1 MTRREYIKE
10 LISLVRSIGSLP
22 GELEKSLPTP
32 EEGSRGQEAA
42 RKVISNPHF
51 LAARKRDAAWYARVE
66 SELEDFAARI
76 DAMLNPTEDSINE
89 EIRQFLEELLNRNLG
104 TDIKPEP
111 QENKEPE
118 EEQEEKDDEEED
130 VENEEKEREDVDS
143 GEQEKIPDDINDL
156 LEELMKSIGRPE
168 KGNEEEEEEEDTE
181 KKQGDSG
188 NDDELPDDLKGIQEG
203 GQEVQSTPAKDNE
216 EKEKENETDN
226 EEQFGFGAGNSK
238 EENLRREN
246 KFLRSIPKDLLK
258 LAKLIGR
265 SGSVDFKP
273 SGQFPTAAKS
283 DITGI
288 TIGDNLSSLLP
299 SETAL
304 LSCPATQPAFYRN
317 YVEKRLQIFASAS
330 SGNAPVKHQDGPV
343 IICLDTSGS
352 MRGEKVEI
360 ACTLTMA
367 ITIIAQRRKRD
378 VLVVKYSD
386 WHFLLK
392 VTKLSRQRQDLE
404 KFLSSYQGRGN
415 AENELFRWLFKD
427 ILPNEKAFETSDIL
441 CITDFGWEP
450 LDDDTIKLI
459 ESIKREGMLLYGL
472 NITGNHD
479 PIWFQDT
486 CSYTM
491 AKVCDSLW
499 AWSNN
504 HLVEMKLPPHLT
516 TK

>member
-10 LISLVRSIGSLP
+10 LLSHVRSIDSLP
-22 GELEKSLPTP
+22 GELEKSLPSP
-32 EEGSRGQEAA
+32 EEGSKGQEAA
-42 RKVISNPHF
+42 VKVVSNPYF
-51 LAARKRDAAWYARVE
+51 LAAPKRDGAWYARVE

-104 TDIKPEP
+104 TDLKPGP
-111 QENKEPE
+111 QEKQ
-118 EEQEEKDDEEED
+118 EQEEEEEED
-130 VENEEKEREDVDS
+130 NEENDENVDKEREDADS
-143 GEQEKIPDDINDL
+143 GEQNKIPDDINDL
-156 LEELMKSIGRPE
+156 LEDLMKSIGRPDT
-168 KGNEEEEEEEDTE
+168 GNEED
-181 KKQGDSG
+181 
-188 NDDELPDDLKGIQEG
+188 
-203 GQEVQSTPAKDNE
+203 E

-226 EEQFGFGAGNSK
+226 EEQFGIGAGNSK

-246 KFLRSIPKDLLK
+246 RFLRSIPKDLLK

-273 SGQFPTAAKS
+273 SGHFPTAAKS

-304 LSCPATQPAFYRN
+304 LSCPATQPTFYHN

-330 SGNAPVKHQDGPV
+330 SGNAPVTHQDGPV

-360 ACTLTMA
+360 ACNLTMA

-392 VTKLSRQRQDLE
+392 VTKLSRQRENLE

-427 ILPNEKAFETSDIL
+427 ILPNEKAFDTADIL
-441 CITDFGWEP
+441 CITDFGWKP
-450 LDDDTIKLI
+450 LNDYTIKLI
-459 ESIKREGMLLYGL
+459 ESFKRKGMIFYGL
-472 NITGNHD
+472 NVLGFEKWSFDSMT
-479 PIWFQDT
+479 T
-486 CSYTM
+486 
-491 AKVCDSLW
+491 VCDSLW
-499 AWSNN
+499 KWSSN
-504 HLVEMKLPPHLT
+504 HLEEMNTQKKGT
-516 TK
+516 QK

>member
-10 LISLVRSIGSLP
+10 LLSHVRSIGSLP
-22 GELEKSLPTP
+22 GELEKSLPSP
-32 EEGSRGQEAA
+32 EEGSKGQEAA
-42 RKVISNPHF
+42 VKVVSNPYF
-51 LAARKRDAAWYARVE
+51 LAGRKRDGAWYARVE

-104 TDIKPEP
+104 TDLKPGP
-111 QENKEPE
+111 QEKQ
-118 EEQEEKDDEEED
+118 EQEEEEEED
-130 VENEEKEREDVDS
+130 NEEDNEENDEIVDKEREDANS
-143 GEQEKIPDDINDL
+143 GEQNKIPDDITDL
-156 LEELMKSIGRPE
+156 LEDLMKSIGRPDT
-168 KGNEEEEEEEDTE
+168 GNEED
-181 KKQGDSG
+181 
-188 NDDELPDDLKGIQEG
+188 
-203 GQEVQSTPAKDNE
+203 E

-226 EEQFGFGAGNSK
+226 EEQFGIGAGNSK

-246 KFLRSIPKDLLK
+246 RFLRSIPKDLLK
-258 LAKLIGR
+258 LAKIIGR

-273 SGQFPTAAKS
+273 SGHFPTAAKS

-304 LSCPATQPAFYRN
+304 LSCSATQPTFYHN

-330 SGNAPVKHQDGPV
+330 SGNAPVTHQDGPV

-360 ACTLTMA
+360 ACNLTMA

-378 VLVVKYSD
+378 VLVIKYSD

-392 VTKLSRQRQDLE
+392 VTKLSRQREDLV
-404 KFLSSYQGRGN
+404 KFLSSYQGCGN

-427 ILPNEKAFETSDIL
+427 ILPNEKAFDTADIL

-450 LDDDTIKLI
+450 LNDDTIKLI
-459 ESIKREGMLLYGL
+459 ESFKRKGMIFYGL
-472 NITGNHD
+472 NVLGFETWSFD
-479 PIWFQDT
+479 PMT
-486 CSYTM
+486 T
-491 AKVCDSLW
+491 VCDSLW
-499 AWSNN
+499 KWSSN
-504 HLVEMKLPPHLT
+504 HLEEMNTQKKGT
-516 TK
+516 QK

>member
-10 LISLVRSIGSLP
+10 LLSHVRSIGSLP
-22 GELEKSLPTP
+22 GELEKSLPSP
-32 EEGSRGQEAA
+32 EEGSKGQEAA
-42 RKVISNPHF
+42 VKVVSNPYF
-51 LAARKRDAAWYARVE
+51 LAGRKRDGAWYARVE

-104 TDIKPEP
+104 TDLKPGP
-111 QENKEPE
+111 QEKQ
-118 EEQEEKDDEEED
+118 EQEEEEEED
-130 VENEEKEREDVDS
+130 NEENDENVDKEREDADS
-143 GEQEKIPDDINDL
+143 GEQNKIPDDINDL
-156 LEELMKSIGRPE
+156 LEDLMKSIGRPDT
-168 KGNEEEEEEEDTE
+168 GNEED
-181 KKQGDSG
+181 
-188 NDDELPDDLKGIQEG
+188 
-203 GQEVQSTPAKDNE
+203 E

-226 EEQFGFGAGNSK
+226 EEQFGIGAGNSK

-246 KFLRSIPKDLLK
+246 RFLRSIPKDLLK

-273 SGQFPTAAKS
+273 SGHFPTAAKS

-304 LSCPATQPAFYRN
+304 LSCPATQPTFYRN

-330 SGNAPVKHQDGPV
+330 SGNAPVTHQDGPV

-360 ACTLTMA
+360 ACNLTMA

-392 VTKLSRQRQDLE
+392 VTKLSRQREDLE
-404 KFLSSYQGRGN
+404 KFLSSYQGCGN

-427 ILPNEKAFETSDIL
+427 ILPNEKAFDTADIL

-450 LDDDTIKLI
+450 LNDYTIKLI
-459 ESIKREGMLLYGL
+459 ESFKRKGMIFYGL
-472 NITGNHD
+472 NVLGFEKWSFD
-479 PIWFQDT
+479 PMT
-486 CSYTM
+486 T
-491 AKVCDSLW
+491 VCDSLW
-499 AWSNN
+499 KWSSN
-504 HLVEMKLPPHLT
+504 HLEEMNTQKKGT
-516 TK
+516 QK

>member
-10 LISLVRSIGSLP
+10 LLSHVRSIGSLP
-22 GELEKSLPTP
+22 GELEKSLPSP
-32 EEGSRGQEAA
+32 EEGSKGQEAA
-42 RKVISNPHF
+42 VKVVSNPYF
-51 LAARKRDAAWYARVE
+51 LAGRKRDGAWYARVE

-104 TDIKPEP
+104 TDLKPGP
-111 QENKEPE
+111 QEKQ
-118 EEQEEKDDEEED
+118 EQEEEEEED
-130 VENEEKEREDVDS
+130 NEENDEIVDKEREDANS
-143 GEQEKIPDDINDL
+143 GEQNKIPDDITDL
-156 LEELMKSIGRPE
+156 LEDLMKSIGRPDT
-168 KGNEEEEEEEDTE
+168 GNEED
-181 KKQGDSG
+181 
-188 NDDELPDDLKGIQEG
+188 
-203 GQEVQSTPAKDNE
+203 E

-226 EEQFGFGAGNSK
+226 EEQFGIGAGNSK

-246 KFLRSIPKDLLK
+246 RFLRSIPKDLLK

-265 SGSVDFKP
+265 SSSVDFKL
-273 SGQFPTAAKS
+273 SGHFPTAAKS

-299 SETAL
+299 SETAM
-304 LSCPATQPAFYRN
+304 LSCPATQPTFYHN

-330 SGNAPVKHQDGPV
+330 SGNAPVTHQDGPV

-360 ACTLTMA
+360 ACNLTMA

-392 VTKLSRQRQDLE
+392 VTKLSRQREDLE
-404 KFLSSYQGRGN
+404 KFLSSYQGCGN

-427 ILPNEKAFETSDIL
+427 ILPNEKAFYTADIL
-441 CITDFGWEP
+441 CITDFGWTP
-450 LDDDTIKLI
+450 LNDYTIKLI
-459 ESIKREGMLLYGL
+459 ESFKRKGMIFYGL
-472 NITGNHD
+472 NVLGFEKWSFDSMT
-479 PIWFQDT
+479 T
-486 CSYTM
+486 
-491 AKVCDSLW
+491 VCDSLW
-499 AWSNN
+499 KWSSN
-504 HLVEMKLPPHLT
+504 HLEEMNTQKKGT
-516 TK
+516 QK

>member
-10 LISLVRSIGSLP
+10 LLSHVRSIDSLP
-22 GELEKSLPTP
+22 GELEKSLPSP
-32 EEGSRGQEAA
+32 EEGSKGQEAA
-42 RKVISNPHF
+42 VKVVSNPYF
-51 LAARKRDAAWYARVE
+51 LAARKRDGAWYARVE

-104 TDIKPEP
+104 TDLKPGP
-111 QENKEPE
+111 QEKQ
-118 EEQEEKDDEEED
+118 EQEEEEEED
-130 VENEEKEREDVDS
+130 NEENDENVDKEREDADS
-143 GEQEKIPDDINDL
+143 GEQNKIPDDINDL
-156 LEELMKSIGRPE
+156 LEDLMKSIGRPDT
-168 KGNEEEEEEEDTE
+168 GNEED
-181 KKQGDSG
+181 
-188 NDDELPDDLKGIQEG
+188 
-203 GQEVQSTPAKDNE
+203 E

-226 EEQFGFGAGNSK
+226 EEQFGIGAGNSK

-246 KFLRSIPKDLLK
+246 RFLRSIPKDLLK

-273 SGQFPTAAKS
+273 SGHFPTAAKS

-304 LSCPATQPAFYRN
+304 LSCPATQPTFYHN

-330 SGNAPVKHQDGPV
+330 SGNAPVTHQDGPV

-360 ACTLTMA
+360 ACNLTMA

-392 VTKLSRQRQDLE
+392 VTKLSRQREDLE
-404 KFLSSYQGRGN
+404 KFLSSYQGCGN

-427 ILPNEKAFETSDIL
+427 ILPNEKAFDTADIL

-450 LDDDTIKLI
+450 LNDYTIKLI
-459 ESIKREGMLLYGL
+459 ESFKRKGMIFYGL
-472 NITGNHD
+472 NVLGFEKWSFDSMT
-479 PIWFQDT
+479 T
-486 CSYTM
+486 
-491 AKVCDSLW
+491 VCDSLW
-499 AWSNN
+499 KWSSN
-504 HLVEMKLPPHLT
+504 HLEEMNTQKKRT
-516 TK
+516 QK

>member
-10 LISLVRSIGSLP
+10 LLSHVRSIGSLP
-22 GELEKSLPTP
+22 GELEKSLPSP
-32 EEGSRGQEAA
+32 EEGSKGQEAA
-42 RKVISNPHF
+42 VKVVSNPNF
-51 LAARKRDAAWYARVE
+51 LAGRKRDGAWYARVE

-104 TDIKPEP
+104 TDLKPGP
-111 QENKEPE
+111 QEKQ
-118 EEQEEKDDEEED
+118 EQEEEEEED
-130 VENEEKEREDVDS
+130 NEENDEIVDKEREDANS
-143 GEQEKIPDDINDL
+143 GEQNKIPDDITDL
-156 LEELMKSIGRPE
+156 LEDLMKSIGRPDT
-168 KGNEEEEEEEDTE
+168 GNEED
-181 KKQGDSG
+181 
-188 NDDELPDDLKGIQEG
+188 
-203 GQEVQSTPAKDNE
+203 E

-226 EEQFGFGAGNSK
+226 EEQFGIGAGNSK

-246 KFLRSIPKDLLK
+246 RFLRSIPKDLLK
-258 LAKLIGR
+258 LAKIIGR

-273 SGQFPTAAKS
+273 SGHFPTAAKS

-304 LSCPATQPAFYRN
+304 LSCPATQPTFYHN

-330 SGNAPVKHQDGPV
+330 SGNAPVTHQDGPV

-360 ACTLTMA
+360 ACNLTMA

-392 VTKLSRQRQDLE
+392 VTKLSRQREDLE

-427 ILPNEKAFETSDIL
+427 ILPNEKAFYTADIL
-441 CITDFGWEP
+441 CITDFGWTP
-450 LDDDTIKLI
+450 LNDYTIKLI
-459 ESIKREGMLLYGL
+459 ESFKRKGMIFYGL
-472 NITGNHD
+472 NVLGFEKWSFDSMT
-479 PIWFQDT
+479 T
-486 CSYTM
+486 
-491 AKVCDSLW
+491 VCDSLW
-499 AWSNN
+499 KWSSN
-504 HLVEMKLPPHLT
+504 HLEEMNTQKKGT
-516 TK
+516 QK

>member
-10 LISLVRSIGSLP
+10 LLSHVRSIGSLP
-22 GELEKSLPTP
+22 GELEKSLPSP
-32 EEGSRGQEAA
+32 EEGSKGQEAA
-42 RKVISNPHF
+42 VKVVSNPYF
-51 LAARKRDAAWYARVE
+51 LAARKRDGAWYARVE
-66 SELEDFAARI
+66 KELEDFAARI

-104 TDIKPEP
+104 TDLKPGP
-111 QENKEPE
+111 QEKQ
-118 EEQEEKDDEEED
+118 EQEEEEEED
-130 VENEEKEREDVDS
+130 NEENDENVDKEREDADS
-143 GEQEKIPDDINDL
+143 GEQNKIPDDINDL
-156 LEELMKSIGRPE
+156 LEDLMKSIGRPDT
-168 KGNEEEEEEEDTE
+168 GNEED
-181 KKQGDSG
+181 
-188 NDDELPDDLKGIQEG
+188 
-203 GQEVQSTPAKDNE
+203 E
-216 EKEKENETDN
+216 EKEEENETDN
-226 EEQFGFGAGNSK
+226 EEQFGIGAGNSK

-246 KFLRSIPKDLLK
+246 RFLRSIPKDLLK
-258 LAKLIGR
+258 LAKIIGR

-273 SGQFPTAAKS
+273 SGHFPTAAKS

-304 LSCPATQPAFYRN
+304 LSCPATQPTFYHN

-330 SGNAPVKHQDGPV
+330 SGNAPVTHQDGPV

-360 ACTLTMA
+360 ACNLTMA

-392 VTKLSRQRQDLE
+392 VTKLSRQREDLE
-404 KFLSSYQGRGN
+404 KFLSSYQGCGN

-427 ILPNEKAFETSDIL
+427 ILPNEKAFDTADIL

-450 LDDDTIKLI
+450 LNDYTIKLI
-459 ESIKREGMLLYGL
+459 ESFKRKGMIFYGL
-472 NITGNHD
+472 NVLGFEKWSFDSMT
-479 PIWFQDT
+479 T
-486 CSYTM
+486 
-491 AKVCDSLW
+491 VCDSLW
-499 AWSNN
+499 KWSSN
-504 HLVEMKLPPHLT
+504 HLEEMNTQKKGT
-516 TK
+516 QK

>member
-10 LISLVRSIGSLP
+10 LLSHVRSIGSLP
-22 GELEKSLPTP
+22 GELEKSLPSP
-32 EEGSRGQEAA
+32 EEGSKGQEAA
-42 RKVISNPHF
+42 VKVVSNPYF
-51 LAARKRDAAWYARVE
+51 LAGRKRDGAWYARVE

-104 TDIKPEP
+104 TDLKPES
-111 QENKEPE
+111 QEKQEPE
-118 EEQEEKDDEEED
+118 EEDDDEEE
-130 VENEEKEREDVDS
+130 EEGNEEKEREDGDS
-143 GEQEKIPDDINDL
+143 GEQNKIPDDITDL
-156 LEELMKSIGRPE
+156 LEDLMKSIGRPDT
-168 KGNEEEEEEEDTE
+168 GNEED
-181 KKQGDSG
+181 
-188 NDDELPDDLKGIQEG
+188 
-203 GQEVQSTPAKDNE
+203 E

-226 EEQFGFGAGNSK
+226 EEQFGIGAGNSK

-246 KFLRSIPKDLLK
+246 RFLRSIPKDLLK

-265 SGSVDFKP
+265 SGSVAFKP
-273 SGQFPTAAKS
+273 SGSFPTAAKS

-304 LSCPATQPAFYRN
+304 LSCSATQPTFYHN

-330 SGNAPVKHQDGPV
+330 SGNAPVTHQDGPV

-360 ACTLTMA
+360 ACNLTMA

-392 VTKLSRQRQDLE
+392 VTKLSRQREDLE

-427 ILPNEKAFETSDIL
+427 ILPNEKAFYTADIL
-441 CITDFGWEP
+441 CITDFGWTP
-450 LDDDTIKLI
+450 LNDYTIKLI
-459 ESIKREGMLLYGL
+459 ESFKRKGMIFYGL
-472 NITGNHD
+472 NVLGFEKWSFDSMT
-479 PIWFQDT
+479 T
-486 CSYTM
+486 
-491 AKVCDSLW
+491 VCDSLW
-499 AWSNN
+499 KWSSN
-504 HLVEMKLPPHLT
+504 HLEEMNTQKKGT
-516 TK
+516 QK

>member
-10 LISLVRSIGSLP
+10 LLSHVRSIDSLP
-22 GELEKSLPTP
+22 GELEKSLPSP
-32 EEGSRGQEAA
+32 EEGSKGQEAA
-42 RKVISNPHF
+42 VKVVSNPYF
-51 LAARKRDAAWYARVE
+51 LAGRKRDGAWYARVE
-66 SELEDFAARI
+66 SELEDFVARI

-104 TDIKPEP
+104 TDLKPGP
-111 QENKEPE
+111 QEKQ
-118 EEQEEKDDEEED
+118 EQEEEEEED
-130 VENEEKEREDVDS
+130 NEENDENVDKEREDADS
-143 GEQEKIPDDINDL
+143 GEQNKIPGDINDL
-156 LEELMKSIGRPE
+156 LEDLMKSIGRPDT
-168 KGNEEEEEEEDTE
+168 GNEED
-181 KKQGDSG
+181 
-188 NDDELPDDLKGIQEG
+188 
-203 GQEVQSTPAKDNE
+203 E

-226 EEQFGFGAGNSK
+226 EEQFGIGAGNSK

-246 KFLRSIPKDLLK
+246 RFLRSIPKDLLK

-273 SGQFPTAAKS
+273 SGHFPTAAKS

-304 LSCPATQPAFYRN
+304 LSCPATQPTFYHN

-330 SGNAPVKHQDGPV
+330 SGNAPVTHQDGPV

-360 ACTLTMA
+360 ACNLTMA

-392 VTKLSRQRQDLE
+392 VTKLSRQREDLE
-404 KFLSSYQGRGN
+404 KFLSSYQGCGN

-427 ILPNEKAFETSDIL
+427 ILPNEKAFYTADIL
-441 CITDFGWEP
+441 CITDFGWTP
-450 LDDDTIKLI
+450 LNDYTIKLI
-459 ESIKREGMLLYGL
+459 ESFKRKGMIFYGL
-472 NITGNHD
+472 NVLGFEKWSFDSMT
-479 PIWFQDT
+479 T
-486 CSYTM
+486 
-491 AKVCDSLW
+491 VCDSLW
-499 AWSNN
+499 KWSSN
-504 HLVEMKLPPHLT
+504 HLEEMNTQKKRT
-516 TK
+516 QK

>member
-10 LISLVRSIGSLP
+10 LLSHVRSIGSLP
-22 GELEKSLPTP
+22 GELEKSLPSP
-32 EEGSRGQEAA
+32 EEGSKGQEAA
-42 RKVISNPHF
+42 VKVVSNPYF
-51 LAARKRDAAWYARVE
+51 LAGRKRDGAWYARVE

-104 TDIKPEP
+104 TDLKPGP
-111 QENKEPE
+111 QEKQ
-118 EEQEEKDDEEED
+118 EQEEEEEED
-130 VENEEKEREDVDS
+130 NEENDENVDKEREDANS
-143 GEQEKIPDDINDL
+143 GEQNKIPDDINDL
-156 LEELMKSIGRPE
+156 LEDLMKSIGRPDT
-168 KGNEEEEEEEDTE
+168 GNEED
-181 KKQGDSG
+181 
-188 NDDELPDDLKGIQEG
+188 
-203 GQEVQSTPAKDNE
+203 E

-226 EEQFGFGAGNSK
+226 EEQFGIGAGNSK

-246 KFLRSIPKDLLK
+246 RFLRSIPKDLLK
-258 LAKLIGR
+258 LAKIIGR

-273 SGQFPTAAKS
+273 SGHFPTAAKS

-304 LSCPATQPAFYRN
+304 LSCPATQPTFYHN

-330 SGNAPVKHQDGPV
+330 SGNAPVTHQDGPV

-360 ACTLTMA
+360 ACNLTMA

-392 VTKLSRQRQDLE
+392 VTKLSRQREDLE

-427 ILPNEKAFETSDIL
+427 ILPNEKAFYTADIL
-441 CITDFGWEP
+441 CITDFGWTP
-450 LDDDTIKLI
+450 LNDYTIKLI
-459 ESIKREGMLLYGL
+459 ESFKRKGMIFYGL
-472 NITGNHD
+472 NVLGFEKWSFDSMT
-479 PIWFQDT
+479 T
-486 CSYTM
+486 
-491 AKVCDSLW
+491 VCDSLW
-499 AWSNN
+499 KWSSN
-504 HLVEMKLPPHLT
+504 HLEEMNTQKKGT
-516 TK
+516 QK

>member
-10 LISLVRSIGSLP
+10 LLSHVRSIGSLP
-22 GELEKSLPTP
+22 GELEKSLPSP
-32 EEGSRGQEAA
+32 EEGSKGQEAA
-42 RKVISNPHF
+42 VKVVSNPYF
-51 LAARKRDAAWYARVE
+51 LAGRKRDGAWYARVE

-104 TDIKPEP
+104 TDLKPGP
-111 QENKEPE
+111 QEKQ
-118 EEQEEKDDEEED
+118 EQEEEEEED
-130 VENEEKEREDVDS
+130 NEENDENVDKEREDADS
-143 GEQEKIPDDINDL
+143 GEQNKIPDDINDL
-156 LEELMKSIGRPE
+156 LEDLMKSIGRPDT
-168 KGNEEEEEEEDTE
+168 GNEED
-181 KKQGDSG
+181 
-188 NDDELPDDLKGIQEG
+188 
-203 GQEVQSTPAKDNE
+203 E

-226 EEQFGFGAGNSK
+226 EDQFGIGAGNSK

-246 KFLRSIPKDLLK
+246 RFLRSIPKDLLK

-273 SGQFPTAAKS
+273 SGHFPTAAKS

-330 SGNAPVKHQDGPV
+330 SGNAPVTHQDGPV

-360 ACTLTMA
+360 ACNLTMA

-392 VTKLSRQRQDLE
+392 VTKLSRQREDLE

-427 ILPNEKAFETSDIL
+427 ILPNEKAFYTADIL
-441 CITDFGWEP
+441 CITDFGWTP
-450 LDDDTIKLI
+450 LNDYTIKLI
-459 ESIKREGMLLYGL
+459 ESFKRKGMIFYGL
-472 NITGNHD
+472 NVLGFEKWSFDSMT
-479 PIWFQDT
+479 T
-486 CSYTM
+486 
-491 AKVCDSLW
+491 VCDSLW
-499 AWSNN
+499 KWSSN
-504 HLVEMKLPPHLT
+504 HLEEMNTQKKGT
-516 TK
+516 QK

>member
-10 LISLVRSIGSLP
+10 LLSLFRSIGSVP
-22 GELEKSLPTP
+22 GELEKSLPSP
-32 EEGSRGQEAA
+32 EEGSKGQEAA
-42 RKVISNPHF
+42 RKVVSNPHF
-51 LAARKRDAAWYARVE
+51 LAARTRDAAWYARAE
-66 SELEDFAARI
+66 SMLEDFVARI
-76 DAMLNPTEDSINE
+76 DAMLNPTEDSIDE
-89 EIRQFLEELLNRNLG
+89 EIRKFLEELLNRNLG
-104 TDIKPEP
+104 TDLKPEP
-111 QENKEPE
+111 QEKQEP
-118 EEQEEKDDEEED
+118 DEEEEE
-130 VENEEKEREDVDS
+130 ENEENEENVEKERENADS
-143 GEQEKIPDDINDL
+143 GGQNKIPDDINDL
-156 LEELMKSIGRPE
+156 LEDLMKSIGRPD
-168 KGNEEEEEEEDTE
+168 KGDEEEEEKEK
-181 KKQGDSG
+181 KKQGYSG
-188 NDDELPDDLKGIQEG
+188 NDDKMPDDLTGFQDGGREG
-203 GQEVQSTPAKDNE
+203 QSTPAKANKQ
-216 EKEKENETDN
+216 KEKENETDN
-226 EEQFGFGAGNSK
+226 EEQFSIGAGNSK

-330 SGNAPVKHQDGPV
+330 SGNAPVTHQDGPV

-360 ACTLTMA
+360 ACNLTMA
-367 ITIIAQRRKRD
+367 VTIIAQRRKRD
-378 VLVVKYSD
+378 VLIVKYSD

-427 ILPNEKAFETSDIL
+427 ILPNEKAFETADIL

-459 ESIKREGMLLYGL
+459 ESIKREGMLFYGL

-486 CSYTM
+486 RSYTM

-504 HLVEMKLPPHLT
+504 HLIEMKLPPHLT

>member
-10 LISLVRSIGSLP
+10 LLSHVRSIGSLP
-22 GELEKSLPTP
+22 GELEKSLPSP
-32 EEGSRGQEAA
+32 EEGSKGQEAA
-42 RKVISNPHF
+42 VKVVSNPYF
-51 LAARKRDAAWYARVE
+51 LAGRKRDGAWYARVE

-104 TDIKPEP
+104 TDLKPGP
-111 QENKEPE
+111 QEKQ
-118 EEQEEKDDEEED
+118 EQEEEEEED
-130 VENEEKEREDVDS
+130 NEENDENVDKEREDADS
-143 GEQEKIPDDINDL
+143 GEQNKIPDDINDL
-156 LEELMKSIGRPE
+156 LEDLMKSIGRPDT
-168 KGNEEEEEEEDTE
+168 GNEED
-181 KKQGDSG
+181 
-188 NDDELPDDLKGIQEG
+188 
-203 GQEVQSTPAKDNE
+203 E

-226 EEQFGFGAGNSK
+226 EEQFGIGAGNSK

-246 KFLRSIPKDLLK
+246 RFLRSIPKDLLK
-258 LAKLIGR
+258 LAKIIGR

-273 SGQFPTAAKS
+273 SGHFPTAAKS

-304 LSCPATQPAFYRN
+304 LSCPATQPTFYHN

-330 SGNAPVKHQDGPV
+330 SGNAPVTHQDGPV

-360 ACTLTMA
+360 ACNLTMA

-392 VTKLSRQRQDLE
+392 VTKLSRQREDLE

-427 ILPNEKAFETSDIL
+427 ILPNEKAFYTADIL
-441 CITDFGWEP
+441 CITDFGWTP
-450 LDDDTIKLI
+450 LNDYTIKLI
-459 ESIKREGMLLYGL
+459 ESFKRKGMIFYGL
-472 NITGNHD
+472 NVLGFEKWSFDSMT
-479 PIWFQDT
+479 T
-486 CSYTM
+486 
-491 AKVCDSLW
+491 VCDSLW
-499 AWSNN
+499 KWSSN
-504 HLVEMKLPPHLT
+504 HLEEMNTQKKGT
-516 TK
+516 QK

>member
-10 LISLVRSIGSLP
+10 LLSHVRSIGSLP
-22 GELEKSLPTP
+22 GELEKSLPSP
-32 EEGSRGQEAA
+32 EEGSKGQDAA
-42 RKVISNPHF
+42 VKVVSNPYF
-51 LAARKRDAAWYARVE
+51 LAGRKRDGAWYARVE

-104 TDIKPEP
+104 TDLKPGP
-111 QENKEPE
+111 QEKQ
-118 EEQEEKDDEEED
+118 EQEEEEEED
-130 VENEEKEREDVDS
+130 NEENDEIVDKEREDANS
-143 GEQEKIPDDINDL
+143 GEQNKIPDDITDL
-156 LEELMKSIGRPE
+156 LEDLMKSIGRPDT
-168 KGNEEEEEEEDTE
+168 GNEED
-181 KKQGDSG
+181 
-188 NDDELPDDLKGIQEG
+188 
-203 GQEVQSTPAKDNE
+203 E

-226 EEQFGFGAGNSK
+226 EEQFGIGAGNSK

-246 KFLRSIPKDLLK
+246 RFLRSIPKDLLK
-258 LAKLIGR
+258 LAKIIGR

-273 SGQFPTAAKS
+273 SGHFPTAAKS

-304 LSCPATQPAFYRN
+304 LSCPATQPTFYHN

-330 SGNAPVKHQDGPV
+330 SGNAPVTHQDGPV

-360 ACTLTMA
+360 ACNLTMA

-392 VTKLSRQRQDLE
+392 VTKLSRQREDLE

-427 ILPNEKAFETSDIL
+427 ILPNEKAFYTADIL
-441 CITDFGWEP
+441 CITDFGWTP
-450 LDDDTIKLI
+450 LNDYTIKLI
-459 ESIKREGMLLYGL
+459 ESFKRKGMIFYGL
-472 NITGNHD
+472 NVLGFEKWSFDSMT
-479 PIWFQDT
+479 T
-486 CSYTM
+486 
-491 AKVCDSLW
+491 VCDSLW
-499 AWSNN
+499 KWSSN
-504 HLVEMKLPPHLT
+504 HLEEMNTQKKGT
-516 TK
+516 QK

>member
-10 LISLVRSIGSLP
+10 LLSHVRSIGSLP
-22 GELEKSLPTP
+22 GELEKSLPSP
-32 EEGSRGQEAA
+32 EEGSKGQEAA
-42 RKVISNPHF
+42 VKVVSNPYF
-51 LAARKRDAAWYARVE
+51 LAGRKRDGAWYARVE

-104 TDIKPEP
+104 TDLKPGP
-111 QENKEPE
+111 QEKQ
-118 EEQEEKDDEEED
+118 EQEEEEEED
-130 VENEEKEREDVDS
+130 NEENDEIVDKEREDANS
-143 GEQEKIPDDINDL
+143 GEQNKIPDDITDL
-156 LEELMKSIGRPE
+156 LEDLMKSIGRPDT
-168 KGNEEEEEEEDTE
+168 GNEED
-181 KKQGDSG
+181 
-188 NDDELPDDLKGIQEG
+188 
-203 GQEVQSTPAKDNE
+203 E

-226 EEQFGFGAGNSK
+226 EEQFGIGAGNSK

-246 KFLRSIPKDLLK
+246 RFLRSIPKDLLK

-265 SGSVDFKP
+265 SSSVDFKL
-273 SGQFPTAAKS
+273 SGHFPTAAKS

-299 SETAL
+299 SETAM
-304 LSCPATQPAFYRN
+304 LSCPATQPTFYHN

-330 SGNAPVKHQDGPV
+330 SGNAPVTHQDGPV

-360 ACTLTMA
+360 ACNLTMA

-392 VTKLSRQRQDLE
+392 VTKLSRQREDLE

-427 ILPNEKAFETSDIL
+427 ILPNEKAFDTADIL
-441 CITDFGWEP
+441 CITDFGWKP
-450 LDDDTIKLI
+450 LNDYTIKLI
-459 ESIKREGMLLYGL
+459 ESFKRKGMIFYGL
-472 NITGNHD
+472 NVLGFEKWSFDSMT
-479 PIWFQDT
+479 T
-486 CSYTM
+486 
-491 AKVCDSLW
+491 VCDSLW
-499 AWSNN
+499 KWSSN
-504 HLVEMKLPPHLT
+504 HLEEMNTQKKGT
-516 TK
+516 QK

>member
-42 RKVISNPHF
+42 RKVVSNPHF

-76 DAMLNPTEDSINE
+76 DAMLNQTEDSINE
-89 EIRQFLEELLNRNLG
+89 EIRQFLEELLNRSLG
-104 TDIKPEP
+104 TDIKPES
-111 QENKEPE
+111 QENQEPE
-118 EEQEEKDDEEED
+118 EEQEEEEDDDEEEE
-130 VENEEKEREDVDS
+130 ENEETEREDADS

-168 KGNEEEEEEEDTE
+168 KGNEEEEE
-181 KKQGDSG
+181 
-188 NDDELPDDLKGIQEG
+188 
-203 GQEVQSTPAKDNE
+203 
-216 EKEKENETDN
+216 NETDN
-226 EEQFGFGAGNSK
+226 EEQFGIGAGNSK

-427 ILPNEKAFETSDIL
+427 ILPNEKAFETADIL

-459 ESIKREGMLLYGL
+459 ESIKREGMLFYGL
-472 NITGNHD
+472 NIMGNHD
-479 PIWFQDT
+479 PIWFQGA

>member
-10 LISLVRSIGSLP
+10 LLSHVRSIGSLP
-22 GELEKSLPTP
+22 GELEKSLPSP
-32 EEGSRGQEAA
+32 EEGSKGQEAA
-42 RKVISNPHF
+42 VKVVSNPYF
-51 LAARKRDAAWYARVE
+51 LAGRKRDGAWYARVE

-104 TDIKPEP
+104 TDLKPGP
-111 QENKEPE
+111 QEKQ
-118 EEQEEKDDEEED
+118 EQEEEEEED
-130 VENEEKEREDVDS
+130 NEENDENVDKEREDADS
-143 GEQEKIPDDINDL
+143 GEQNKIPDDINDL
-156 LEELMKSIGRPE
+156 LEDLMKSIGRPDT
-168 KGNEEEEEEEDTE
+168 GNEED
-181 KKQGDSG
+181 
-188 NDDELPDDLKGIQEG
+188 
-203 GQEVQSTPAKDNE
+203 E

-226 EEQFGFGAGNSK
+226 EEQFGIGAGNSK

-246 KFLRSIPKDLLK
+246 RFLRSIPKDLLK

-273 SGQFPTAAKS
+273 SGHFPTAAKS

-304 LSCPATQPAFYRN
+304 LSCPATQPTFYHN

-330 SGNAPVKHQDGPV
+330 SGNAPVTHQDGPV

-360 ACTLTMA
+360 ACNLTMA

-392 VTKLSRQRQDLE
+392 VTKLSRQREDLE
-404 KFLSSYQGRGN
+404 KFLSSYQGCGN

-427 ILPNEKAFETSDIL
+427 ILPNEKAFDTADIL
-441 CITDFGWEP
+441 CITDFGWKP
-450 LDDDTIKLI
+450 LNDYTIKLI
-459 ESIKREGMLLYGL
+459 ESFKRKGMIFYGL
-472 NITGNHD
+472 NVLGFEKWSFDSMT
-479 PIWFQDT
+479 T
-486 CSYTM
+486 
-491 AKVCDSLW
+491 VCDSLW
-499 AWSNN
+499 KWSSN
-504 HLVEMKLPPHLT
+504 HLEEMNTQKKGT
-516 TK
+516 QK

>member
-10 LISLVRSIGSLP
+10 LLSHVRSIGSLP
-22 GELEKSLPTP
+22 GELEKSLPSP
-32 EEGSRGQEAA
+32 EEGSKGQEAA
-42 RKVISNPHF
+42 VKVVSNPYF
-51 LAARKRDAAWYARVE
+51 LAGRNRDGAWYARVE

-104 TDIKPEP
+104 TDLKPGP
-111 QENKEPE
+111 QEKQ
-118 EEQEEKDDEEED
+118 EQEEEEEED
-130 VENEEKEREDVDS
+130 NEENDENVDKEREDADS
-143 GEQEKIPDDINDL
+143 GEQNKIPDDINDL
-156 LEELMKSIGRPE
+156 LEDLMKSIGRPDT
-168 KGNEEEEEEEDTE
+168 GNEED
-181 KKQGDSG
+181 
-188 NDDELPDDLKGIQEG
+188 
-203 GQEVQSTPAKDNE
+203 E

-226 EEQFGFGAGNSK
+226 EEQFGIGAGNSK

-246 KFLRSIPKDLLK
+246 RFLRSIPKDLLK
-258 LAKLIGR
+258 LAKIIGR

-273 SGQFPTAAKS
+273 SGHFPTAAKS

-304 LSCPATQPAFYRN
+304 LSCPATQPTFYHN

-330 SGNAPVKHQDGPV
+330 SGNAPVTHQDGPV

-360 ACTLTMA
+360 ACNLTMA

-392 VTKLSRQRQDLE
+392 VTKLSRQREDLE
-404 KFLSSYQGRGN
+404 KFLSSYQGCGN

-427 ILPNEKAFETSDIL
+427 ILPNEKAFDTADIL

-450 LDDDTIKLI
+450 LNDYTIKLI
-459 ESIKREGMLLYGL
+459 ESFKRKGMIFYGL
-472 NITGNHD
+472 NVLGFEKWSFDSMT
-479 PIWFQDT
+479 T
-486 CSYTM
+486 
-491 AKVCDSLW
+491 VCDSLW
-499 AWSNN
+499 KWSSN
-504 HLVEMKLPPHLT
+504 HLEEMNTQKKGT
-516 TK
+516 QK

>member
-1 MTRREYIKE
+1 MTRKEYIKE
-10 LISLVRSIGSLP
+10 LLSHVRSIGSLP
-22 GELEKSLPTP
+22 GELEKSLPSP
-32 EEGSRGQEAA
+32 EEGSKGQEAA
-42 RKVISNPHF
+42 VKVVSNPYF
-51 LAARKRDAAWYARVE
+51 LAARKRDGAWYARVE

-104 TDIKPEP
+104 TDLKPGP
-111 QENKEPE
+111 QEKQ
-118 EEQEEKDDEEED
+118 EQEEEEEED
-130 VENEEKEREDVDS
+130 NEENDENVDKEREDADS
-143 GEQEKIPDDINDL
+143 GEQNKIPDDINDL
-156 LEELMKSIGRPE
+156 LEDLMKSIGRPDT
-168 KGNEEEEEEEDTE
+168 GNEED
-181 KKQGDSG
+181 
-188 NDDELPDDLKGIQEG
+188 
-203 GQEVQSTPAKDNE
+203 E

-226 EEQFGFGAGNSK
+226 EEQFGIGAGNSK

-246 KFLRSIPKDLLK
+246 RFLRSIPKDLLK

-273 SGQFPTAAKS
+273 SGHFPTAAKS

-304 LSCPATQPAFYRN
+304 LSCPATQPTFYHN

-330 SGNAPVKHQDGPV
+330 SGNAPVTHQDGPV

-360 ACTLTMA
+360 ACNLTMA

-392 VTKLSRQRQDLE
+392 VTKLSRQREDLE

-427 ILPNEKAFETSDIL
+427 ILPNEKAFDTADIL

-450 LDDDTIKLI
+450 LNDYTIKLI
-459 ESIKREGMLLYGL
+459 ESFKRKGMIFYGL
-472 NITGNHD
+472 NVLGFEKWSFDSMT
-479 PIWFQDT
+479 T
-486 CSYTM
+486 
-491 AKVCDSLW
+491 VCDSLW
-499 AWSNN
+499 KWSSN
-504 HLVEMKLPPHLT
+504 HLEEMNTLKKGT
-516 TK
+516 QK

>member
-10 LISLVRSIGSLP
+10 LLSHVRSIDSLP
-22 GELEKSLPTP
+22 GELEKSLPSP
-32 EEGSRGQEAA
+32 EEGSKGQEAA
-42 RKVISNPHF
+42 VKVVSNPNF
-51 LAARKRDAAWYARVE
+51 LAGRKRDGAWYARVE
-66 SELEDFAARI
+66 SELEDFVARI

-104 TDIKPEP
+104 TDLKPGP
-111 QENKEPE
+111 QEKQ
-118 EEQEEKDDEEED
+118 EQEEEEEED
-130 VENEEKEREDVDS
+130 NEENDENVDKEREDADS
-143 GEQEKIPDDINDL
+143 GEQNKIPGDINDL
-156 LEELMKSIGRPE
+156 LEDLMKSIGRPDT
-168 KGNEEEEEEEDTE
+168 GNEED
-181 KKQGDSG
+181 
-188 NDDELPDDLKGIQEG
+188 
-203 GQEVQSTPAKDNE
+203 E

-226 EEQFGFGAGNSK
+226 EEQFGIGAGNSK

-246 KFLRSIPKDLLK
+246 RFLRSIPKDLLK

-273 SGQFPTAAKS
+273 SGHFPTAAKS

-304 LSCPATQPAFYRN
+304 LSCPATQPTFYHN

-330 SGNAPVKHQDGPV
+330 SGNAPVTHQDGPV

-360 ACTLTMA
+360 ACNLTMA

-392 VTKLSRQRQDLE
+392 VTKLSRQREDLE
-404 KFLSSYQGRGN
+404 KFLSSYQGCGN

-427 ILPNEKAFETSDIL
+427 ILPNEKAFDTADIL

-450 LDDDTIKLI
+450 LNDYTIKLI
-459 ESIKREGMLLYGL
+459 ESFKRKGMIFYGL
-472 NITGNHD
+472 NVLGFEKWSFDSMT
-479 PIWFQDT
+479 T
-486 CSYTM
+486 
-491 AKVCDSLW
+491 VCDSLW
-499 AWSNN
+499 KWSSN
-504 HLVEMKLPPHLT
+504 HLEEMNTQKKGT
-516 TK
+516 QK

>member
-10 LISLVRSIGSLP
+10 LLSHVRSIGSLP
-22 GELEKSLPTP
+22 GELEKSLPSP
-32 EEGSRGQEAA
+32 EEGSKGQEAA
-42 RKVISNPHF
+42 VKVVSNPYF
-51 LAARKRDAAWYARVE
+51 LAARKRDGAWYARVE

-104 TDIKPEP
+104 TDLKPGP
-111 QENKEPE
+111 QEKQ
-118 EEQEEKDDEEED
+118 EQEEEEEED
-130 VENEEKEREDVDS
+130 NEENDENVDKEREDADS
-143 GEQEKIPDDINDL
+143 GEQNKIPDDINDL
-156 LEELMKSIGRPE
+156 LEDLMKSIGRPDT
-168 KGNEEEEEEEDTE
+168 GNEED
-181 KKQGDSG
+181 
-188 NDDELPDDLKGIQEG
+188 
-203 GQEVQSTPAKDNE
+203 E

-226 EEQFGFGAGNSK
+226 EEQFGIGAGNSK

-246 KFLRSIPKDLLK
+246 RFLRSIPKDLLK

-273 SGQFPTAAKS
+273 SGHFPTAAKS

-304 LSCPATQPAFYRN
+304 LSCPATQPTFYHN

-330 SGNAPVKHQDGPV
+330 SGNAPVTHQDGPV

-360 ACTLTMA
+360 ACNLTMA

-378 VLVVKYSD
+378 VLVIKYSD

-392 VTKLSRQRQDLE
+392 VTKLSSQREDLE
-404 KFLSSYQGRGN
+404 KFLSSYQGCGN

-427 ILPNEKAFETSDIL
+427 ILPNEKAFDTADIL

-450 LDDDTIKLI
+450 LNDYTIKLI
-459 ESIKREGMLLYGL
+459 ESFKRKGMIFYGL
-472 NITGNHD
+472 NVLGFEKWSFDSMT
-479 PIWFQDT
+479 T
-486 CSYTM
+486 
-491 AKVCDSLW
+491 VCDSLW
-499 AWSNN
+499 KWSSN
-504 HLVEMKLPPHLT
+504 HLEEMNTQKKGT
-516 TK
+516 QK

>member
-10 LISLVRSIGSLP
+10 LLSHVRSIGSLP
-22 GELEKSLPTP
+22 GELEKSLPSP
-32 EEGSRGQEAA
+32 EEGSKGQEAA
-42 RKVISNPHF
+42 VKVVSNPYF
-51 LAARKRDAAWYARVE
+51 LAGRKRDGAWYARVE

-104 TDIKPEP
+104 TDLKPGP
-111 QENKEPE
+111 QEKQ
-118 EEQEEKDDEEED
+118 EQEEEEEED
-130 VENEEKEREDVDS
+130 NEENDEIVDKEREDANS
-143 GEQEKIPDDINDL
+143 GEQNKIPDDITDL
-156 LEELMKSIGRPE
+156 LEDLMKSIGRPDT
-168 KGNEEEEEEEDTE
+168 GNEED
-181 KKQGDSG
+181 
-188 NDDELPDDLKGIQEG
+188 
-203 GQEVQSTPAKDNE
+203 E

-226 EEQFGFGAGNSK
+226 EEQFGIGAGNSK

-246 KFLRSIPKDLLK
+246 RFLRSIPKDLLK
-258 LAKLIGR
+258 LAKIIGR

-273 SGQFPTAAKS
+273 SGHFPTAAKS

-304 LSCPATQPAFYRN
+304 LSCPATQPTFYHN

-330 SGNAPVKHQDGPV
+330 SGNAPVTHQDGPV

-360 ACTLTMA
+360 ACNLTMA

-392 VTKLSRQRQDLE
+392 VTKLSRQREDLE

-427 ILPNEKAFETSDIL
+427 ILPNEKAFYTADIL
-441 CITDFGWEP
+441 CITDFGWRP
-450 LDDDTIKLI
+450 LNDYTIKLI
-459 ESIKREGMLLYGL
+459 ESFKRKGMIFYGL
-472 NITGNHD
+472 NVLGFEKWSFDSMT
-479 PIWFQDT
+479 T
-486 CSYTM
+486 
-491 AKVCDSLW
+491 VCDSLW
-499 AWSNN
+499 KWSSN
-504 HLVEMKLPPHLT
+504 HLEEMNTQKKGT
-516 TK
+516 QK

>member
-10 LISLVRSIGSLP
+10 LLSHVRSIGSLP
-22 GELEKSLPTP
+22 GELEKSLPSP
-32 EEGSRGQEAA
+32 EEGSKGQEAA
-42 RKVISNPHF
+42 VKVVSNPNF
-51 LAARKRDAAWYARVE
+51 LAGRKRDGAWYARVE

-104 TDIKPEP
+104 TDLKPGP
-111 QENKEPE
+111 QEKQ
-118 EEQEEKDDEEED
+118 EQEEEEEED
-130 VENEEKEREDVDS
+130 NEENDEIVDKEREDANS
-143 GEQEKIPDDINDL
+143 GEQNKIPDDITDL
-156 LEELMKSIGRPE
+156 LEDLMKSIGRPDT
-168 KGNEEEEEEEDTE
+168 GNEED
-181 KKQGDSG
+181 
-188 NDDELPDDLKGIQEG
+188 
-203 GQEVQSTPAKDNE
+203 E

-226 EEQFGFGAGNSK
+226 EEQFGIGAGNSK

-246 KFLRSIPKDLLK
+246 RFLRSIPKDLLK

-265 SGSVDFKP
+265 SSSVDFKL
-273 SGQFPTAAKS
+273 SGHFPTAAKS

-304 LSCPATQPAFYRN
+304 LSCPATQPTFYHN

-330 SGNAPVKHQDGPV
+330 SGNAPVTHQDGPV

-352 MRGEKVEI
+352 MRGEQVEI
-360 ACTLTMA
+360 ACNLTMA

-392 VTKLSRQRQDLE
+392 VTKLSRQREDLE
-404 KFLSSYQGRGN
+404 KFLSSYQGCGN

-427 ILPNEKAFETSDIL
+427 ILPNEKAFDTADIL
-441 CITDFGWEP
+441 CITDFGWKP
-450 LDDDTIKLI
+450 LNDYTIKLI
-459 ESIKREGMLLYGL
+459 ESFKRKGMIFYGL
-472 NITGNHD
+472 NVLGFEKWSFDSMTTV
-479 PIWFQDT
+479 F
-486 CSYTM
+486 
-491 AKVCDSLW
+491 DSLW
-499 AWSNN
+499 KWSSN
-504 HLVEMKLPPHLT
+504 HLEEMNTQKKGT
-516 TK
+516 QK

>member
-10 LISLVRSIGSLP
+10 LLSHVRSIGSLP
-22 GELEKSLPTP
+22 GELEKSLPSP
-32 EEGSRGQEAA
+32 EEGSKGQKAA
-42 RKVISNPHF
+42 VKVVSNPYF
-51 LAARKRDAAWYARVE
+51 LAGRKRDGAWYARVE

-104 TDIKPEP
+104 TDLKPGP
-111 QENKEPE
+111 QEKQ
-118 EEQEEKDDEEED
+118 EQEEEEEED
-130 VENEEKEREDVDS
+130 NEENDEIVDKEREDANS
-143 GEQEKIPDDINDL
+143 GEQNKIPDDITDL
-156 LEELMKSIGRPE
+156 LEDLMKSIGRPDT
-168 KGNEEEEEEEDTE
+168 GNEED
-181 KKQGDSG
+181 
-188 NDDELPDDLKGIQEG
+188 
-203 GQEVQSTPAKDNE
+203 E

-226 EEQFGFGAGNSK
+226 EEQFGIGAGNSK

-246 KFLRSIPKDLLK
+246 RFLRSIPKDLLK

-265 SGSVDFKP
+265 SGSVAFKP
-273 SGQFPTAAKS
+273 SGHFPTAAKS

-304 LSCPATQPAFYRN
+304 LSCPATQPTFYHN

-330 SGNAPVKHQDGPV
+330 SGNAPVTHQDGPV

-360 ACTLTMA
+360 ACNLTMA

-392 VTKLSRQRQDLE
+392 VTKLSRQREDLE

-427 ILPNEKAFETSDIL
+427 ILPNEKAFDTADIL

-450 LDDDTIKLI
+450 LNDYTIKLI
-459 ESIKREGMLLYGL
+459 ESFKRKGMIFYGL
-472 NITGNHD
+472 NVLGFEKWSFDSMT
-479 PIWFQDT
+479 T
-486 CSYTM
+486 
-491 AKVCDSLW
+491 VCDSLW
-499 AWSNN
+499 KWSSN
-504 HLVEMKLPPHLT
+504 HLEEMNTQKKGT
-516 TK
+516 QK

>member
-10 LISLVRSIGSLP
+10 LLSHVRSIGSLP
-22 GELEKSLPTP
+22 GELEKSLPSP
-32 EEGSRGQEAA
+32 EEGSKGQEAA
-42 RKVISNPHF
+42 VKVVSNPYF
-51 LAARKRDAAWYARVE
+51 LAGRKRDGAWYARVE

-104 TDIKPEP
+104 TDLKPGP
-111 QENKEPE
+111 QEKQ
-118 EEQEEKDDEEED
+118 EQEEEEEED
-130 VENEEKEREDVDS
+130 NEENDENVDKEREDADS
-143 GEQEKIPDDINDL
+143 GEQNKIPDDINDL
-156 LEELMKSIGRPE
+156 LEDLMKSIGRPDT
-168 KGNEEEEEEEDTE
+168 GNEED
-181 KKQGDSG
+181 
-188 NDDELPDDLKGIQEG
+188 
-203 GQEVQSTPAKDNE
+203 E

-226 EEQFGFGAGNSK
+226 EEQFGIGAGNSK

-246 KFLRSIPKDLLK
+246 RFLRSIPKDLLK

-273 SGQFPTAAKS
+273 SGHFPTAAKS

-304 LSCPATQPAFYRN
+304 LSCPATQPTFYHN

-330 SGNAPVKHQDGPV
+330 SGNAPVTHQDGPV

-360 ACTLTMA
+360 ACNLTMA

-392 VTKLSRQRQDLE
+392 VTKLSRQREDLE

-427 ILPNEKAFETSDIL
+427 ILPNEKAFYTADIL
-441 CITDFGWEP
+441 CITDFGWTP
-450 LDDDTIKLI
+450 LNDYTIKLI
-459 ESIKREGMLLYGL
+459 ESFKRKGMIFYGL
-472 NITGNHD
+472 NVLGFEKWSFDSMT
-479 PIWFQDT
+479 T
-486 CSYTM
+486 
-491 AKVCDSLW
+491 VCDSLW
-499 AWSNN
+499 KWSSN
-504 HLVEMKLPPHLT
+504 HLEEMNTQKKGT
-516 TK
+516 QK

>member
-1 MTRREYIKE
+1 MTRREYIKK
-10 LISLVRSIGSLP
+10 LLSHVRSIGSLP
-22 GELEKSLPTP
+22 GELEKSLPSP
-32 EEGSRGQEAA
+32 EEGSKGQEAA
-42 RKVISNPHF
+42 VKVVSNPYF
-51 LAARKRDAAWYARVE
+51 LAARKRDGAWYARVE

-104 TDIKPEP
+104 TDLKPGP
-111 QENKEPE
+111 QEKQ
-118 EEQEEKDDEEED
+118 EQEEEEEED
-130 VENEEKEREDVDS
+130 NEENDENVDKEREDADS
-143 GEQEKIPDDINDL
+143 GEQNKIPDDINDL
-156 LEELMKSIGRPE
+156 LEELMKSIGRPDT
-168 KGNEEEEEEEDTE
+168 GNEED
-181 KKQGDSG
+181 
-188 NDDELPDDLKGIQEG
+188 
-203 GQEVQSTPAKDNE
+203 E
-216 EKEKENETDN
+216 EKKENETNN
-226 EEQFGFGAGNSK
+226 EEQFGIGAGNSK

-246 KFLRSIPKDLLK
+246 RFLRSIPKDLLK

-273 SGQFPTAAKS
+273 SGHFPTAAKS

-304 LSCPATQPAFYRN
+304 LSCPATQPTFYHN

-330 SGNAPVKHQDGPV
+330 SGNAPVTHQDGPV

-360 ACTLTMA
+360 ACNLTMA

-392 VTKLSRQRQDLE
+392 VTKLSRQREDLE
-404 KFLSSYQGRGN
+404 KFLSSYQGCGN

-427 ILPNEKAFETSDIL
+427 ILPNEKAFDTADIL

-450 LDDDTIKLI
+450 LNDYTIKLI
-459 ESIKREGMLLYGL
+459 ESFKRKGMIFYGL
-472 NITGNHD
+472 NVLGFEKWSFDSMT
-479 PIWFQDT
+479 T
-486 CSYTM
+486 
-491 AKVCDSLW
+491 VCDSLW
-499 AWSNN
+499 KWSSN
-504 HLVEMKLPPHLT
+504 HLEEMNTQKKGT
-516 TK
+516 QK

>member
-10 LISLVRSIGSLP
+10 LLSHVRSIGSLP
-22 GELEKSLPTP
+22 GELEKSLPSP
-32 EEGSRGQEAA
+32 EEGSKGQEAA
-42 RKVISNPHF
+42 VKVVSNPYF
-51 LAARKRDAAWYARVE
+51 LAGRKRDGAWYARVE

-104 TDIKPEP
+104 TDLKPGP
-111 QENKEPE
+111 QEKQ
-118 EEQEEKDDEEED
+118 EQEEEEEED
-130 VENEEKEREDVDS
+130 NEENDELVDKEREDANS
-143 GEQEKIPDDINDL
+143 GEQNKIPDDITDL
-156 LEELMKSIGRPE
+156 LEDLMKSIGRPDT
-168 KGNEEEEEEEDTE
+168 GNEED
-181 KKQGDSG
+181 
-188 NDDELPDDLKGIQEG
+188 
-203 GQEVQSTPAKDNE
+203 E

-226 EEQFGFGAGNSK
+226 EEQFGIGAGNSK

-246 KFLRSIPKDLLK
+246 RFLRSIPKDLLK
-258 LAKLIGR
+258 LAKIIGR

-273 SGQFPTAAKS
+273 SGHFPTAAKS

-304 LSCPATQPAFYRN
+304 LSCPATQPTFYHN

-330 SGNAPVKHQDGPV
+330 SGNAPVTHQDGPV

-360 ACTLTMA
+360 ACNLTMA

-392 VTKLSRQRQDLE
+392 VTKLSRQREDLE

-427 ILPNEKAFETSDIL
+427 ILPNEKAFYTADIL
-441 CITDFGWEP
+441 CITDFGWRP
-450 LDDDTIKLI
+450 LNDYTIKLI
-459 ESIKREGMLLYGL
+459 ESFKRKGMIFYGL
-472 NITGNHD
+472 NVLGFEKWSFDSMT
-479 PIWFQDT
+479 T
-486 CSYTM
+486 
-491 AKVCDSLW
+491 VCDSLW
-499 AWSNN
+499 KWSSN
-504 HLVEMKLPPHLT
+504 HLEEMNTQKKGT
-516 TK
+516 QK

>member
-10 LISLVRSIGSLP
+10 LLSHVRSIGSLP
-22 GELEKSLPTP
+22 GEFEKSLPSP
-32 EEGSRGQEAA
+32 EEGSKGQEAA
-42 RKVISNPHF
+42 VKVVSNPYF
-51 LAARKRDAAWYARVE
+51 LAGRKRDGAWYARVE

-104 TDIKPEP
+104 TDLKPGP
-111 QENKEPE
+111 QEKQ
-118 EEQEEKDDEEED
+118 EQEEEEEED
-130 VENEEKEREDVDS
+130 NEENDEIVDKEREDANS
-143 GEQEKIPDDINDL
+143 GEQNKIPDDITDL
-156 LEELMKSIGRPE
+156 LEDLMKSIGRPDT
-168 KGNEEEEEEEDTE
+168 GNEED
-181 KKQGDSG
+181 
-188 NDDELPDDLKGIQEG
+188 
-203 GQEVQSTPAKDNE
+203 E

-226 EEQFGFGAGNSK
+226 EEQFGIGAGNSK

-246 KFLRSIPKDLLK
+246 RFLRSIPKDLLK
-258 LAKLIGR
+258 LAKIIGR

-273 SGQFPTAAKS
+273 SGHFPTAAKS

-304 LSCPATQPAFYRN
+304 LSCPATQPTFYHN

-330 SGNAPVKHQDGPV
+330 SGNAPVTHQDGPV

-360 ACTLTMA
+360 ACNLTMA

-392 VTKLSRQRQDLE
+392 VTKLSRQREDLE

-427 ILPNEKAFETSDIL
+427 ILPNEKAFYTADIL
-441 CITDFGWEP
+441 CITDFGWTP
-450 LDDDTIKLI
+450 LNDYTIKLI
-459 ESIKREGMLLYGL
+459 ESFKRKGMIFYGL
-472 NITGNHD
+472 NVLGFEKWSFDSMIT
-479 PIWFQDT
+479 
-486 CSYTM
+486 
-491 AKVCDSLW
+491 VCDSLW
-499 AWSNN
+499 KWSSN
-504 HLVEMKLPPHLT
+504 HLEEMNTQKKGT
-516 TK
+516 QK

>member
-10 LISLVRSIGSLP
+10 LLSHVRSIGSLP
-22 GELEKSLPTP
+22 GELEKSLPSP
-32 EEGSRGQEAA
+32 EEGSKGQKAA
-42 RKVISNPHF
+42 VKVVSNPYF
-51 LAARKRDAAWYARVE
+51 LAGRKRDGAWYARVE

-104 TDIKPEP
+104 TDLKPGP
-111 QENKEPE
+111 QEKQ
-118 EEQEEKDDEEED
+118 EQEEEEEED
-130 VENEEKEREDVDS
+130 NEENDENVDKEREDADS
-143 GEQEKIPDDINDL
+143 GEQNKIPDDINDL
-156 LEELMKSIGRPE
+156 LEDLMKSIGRPDT
-168 KGNEEEEEEEDTE
+168 GNEED
-181 KKQGDSG
+181 
-188 NDDELPDDLKGIQEG
+188 
-203 GQEVQSTPAKDNE
+203 E

-226 EEQFGFGAGNSK
+226 EEQFGIGAGNSK

-246 KFLRSIPKDLLK
+246 RFLRSIPKDLLK

-273 SGQFPTAAKS
+273 SGHFPTAAKS

-304 LSCPATQPAFYRN
+304 LSCPATQPTFYHN

-330 SGNAPVKHQDGPV
+330 SGNAPVTHQDGPV

-360 ACTLTMA
+360 ACNLTMA

-392 VTKLSRQRQDLE
+392 VTKLSRQREDLE
-404 KFLSSYQGRGN
+404 KFLSSYQGCGN

-427 ILPNEKAFETSDIL
+427 ILPNEKAFDTADIL

-450 LDDDTIKLI
+450 LNDYTIKLI
-459 ESIKREGMLLYGL
+459 ESFKRKGMIFYGL
-472 NITGNHD
+472 NVLGFEKWSFDSMT
-479 PIWFQDT
+479 T
-486 CSYTM
+486 
-491 AKVCDSLW
+491 VCDSLW
-499 AWSNN
+499 KWSSN
-504 HLVEMKLPPHLT
+504 HLEEMNTQKKGT
-516 TK
+516 QK

>member
-10 LISLVRSIGSLP
+10 LLSHVRSIGSLP
-22 GELEKSLPTP
+22 GELEKSLPSP
-32 EEGSRGQEAA
+32 EEGSKGQEAA
-42 RKVISNPHF
+42 VKVVSNPYF
-51 LAARKRDAAWYARVE
+51 LAGRKRDGAWYARVE

-104 TDIKPEP
+104 TDLKPGP
-111 QENKEPE
+111 QEKQ
-118 EEQEEKDDEEED
+118 EQEEEEEED
-130 VENEEKEREDVDS
+130 NEENDEIVDKEREDANS
-143 GEQEKIPDDINDL
+143 GEQNKIPDDITDL
-156 LEELMKSIGRPE
+156 LEDLMKSIGRPDT
-168 KGNEEEEEEEDTE
+168 GNEED
-181 KKQGDSG
+181 
-188 NDDELPDDLKGIQEG
+188 
-203 GQEVQSTPAKDNE
+203 E

-226 EEQFGFGAGNSK
+226 EEQFGIGAGNSK

-246 KFLRSIPKDLLK
+246 RFLRSIPKDLLK
-258 LAKLIGR
+258 LAKIIGR

-273 SGQFPTAAKS
+273 SGHFPTAAKS

-304 LSCPATQPAFYRN
+304 LSCTATQPTFYHN
-317 YVEKRLQIFASAS
+317 YVQKRLQIFASAS
-330 SGNAPVKHQDGPV
+330 SGNAPVTHQDGPV

-360 ACTLTMA
+360 ACNLTMA

-392 VTKLSRQRQDLE
+392 VTKLSRQREDLE
-404 KFLSSYQGRGN
+404 KFLSSYQGCGN

-427 ILPNEKAFETSDIL
+427 ILPNEKAFDTADIL

-450 LDDDTIKLI
+450 LNDYTIKLI
-459 ESIKREGMLLYGL
+459 ESFKRKGMIFYGL
-472 NITGNHD
+472 NVLGFEKWSFDSMT
-479 PIWFQDT
+479 T
-486 CSYTM
+486 
-491 AKVCDSLW
+491 VCDSLW
-499 AWSNN
+499 KWSSN
-504 HLVEMKLPPHLT
+504 HLEEMNTQKKRT
-516 TK
+516 QK

>member
-10 LISLVRSIGSLP
+10 LLSHVRSIGSLP
-22 GELEKSLPTP
+22 GELEKSLPSP
-32 EEGSRGQEAA
+32 EEGSKGQEAA
-42 RKVISNPHF
+42 VKVVSNPYF
-51 LAARKRDAAWYARVE
+51 LAGRKRDGAWYARVE

-104 TDIKPEP
+104 TDLKPGP
-111 QENKEPE
+111 QEKQ
-118 EEQEEKDDEEED
+118 EQEEEEEED
-130 VENEEKEREDVDS
+130 NEENDENVDKEREDADS
-143 GEQEKIPDDINDL
+143 GEQNKIPDDINDL
-156 LEELMKSIGRPE
+156 LEDLMKSIGRPDT
-168 KGNEEEEEEEDTE
+168 GNEED
-181 KKQGDSG
+181 
-188 NDDELPDDLKGIQEG
+188 
-203 GQEVQSTPAKDNE
+203 E

-226 EEQFGFGAGNSK
+226 EEQFGIGAGNSK

-246 KFLRSIPKDLLK
+246 RFLRSIPKDLLK

-273 SGQFPTAAKS
+273 SGHFPTAAKS

-304 LSCPATQPAFYRN
+304 LSCPATQPTFYHN

-330 SGNAPVKHQDGPV
+330 SGNAPVTHQDGPV

-352 MRGEKVEI
+352 MRGEKAEI
-360 ACTLTMA
+360 ACNLTMA

-392 VTKLSRQRQDLE
+392 VTKLSRQREDLE
-404 KFLSSYQGRGN
+404 KFLSSYQGCGN

-427 ILPNEKAFETSDIL
+427 ILPNEKAFDTADIL
-441 CITDFGWEP
+441 CITDFGWRP
-450 LDDDTIKLI
+450 LNDYTTKLI
-459 ESIKREGMLLYGL
+459 ESFKRKGMIFYGL
-472 NITGNHD
+472 NVLGFEKWSFDSMT
-479 PIWFQDT
+479 T
-486 CSYTM
+486 
-491 AKVCDSLW
+491 VCDSLW
-499 AWSNN
+499 KWSSN
-504 HLVEMKLPPHLT
+504 HLEEMNTQKKGT
-516 TK
+516 QK

>member
-10 LISLVRSIGSLP
+10 LLSHVRSIGSLP
-22 GELEKSLPTP
+22 GELEKSLPSP
-32 EEGSRGQEAA
+32 EEGSKGQEAA
-42 RKVISNPHF
+42 VKVVSNPYF
-51 LAARKRDAAWYARVE
+51 LAARKRDGAWYARVE

-104 TDIKPEP
+104 TDLKPGP
-111 QENKEPE
+111 QEKQ
-118 EEQEEKDDEEED
+118 EQEEEEEED
-130 VENEEKEREDVDS
+130 NEENDENVDKEREDADS
-143 GEQEKIPDDINDL
+143 GEQNKIPDDINDL
-156 LEELMKSIGRPE
+156 LEDLMKSIGRPDT
-168 KGNEEEEEEEDTE
+168 GNEED
-181 KKQGDSG
+181 
-188 NDDELPDDLKGIQEG
+188 
-203 GQEVQSTPAKDNE
+203 E

-226 EEQFGFGAGNSK
+226 EEQFGIGAGNSK

-246 KFLRSIPKDLLK
+246 RFLRSIPKDLLK

-273 SGQFPTAAKS
+273 SGHFPTAAKS

-304 LSCPATQPAFYRN
+304 LSCPATQPTFYHN

-330 SGNAPVKHQDGPV
+330 SGNAPVTHQDGPV

-360 ACTLTMA
+360 ACNLTMA

-392 VTKLSRQRQDLE
+392 VTKLSRQREDLE
-404 KFLSSYQGRGN
+404 KFLSSYQGCGN

-427 ILPNEKAFETSDIL
+427 ILPNEKAFDTADIL

-450 LDDDTIKLI
+450 LNDYTIKLI
-459 ESIKREGMLLYGL
+459 ESFKRKGMIFYGL
-472 NITGNHD
+472 NVLGFEKWSFDSMT
-479 PIWFQDT
+479 T
-486 CSYTM
+486 
-491 AKVCDSLW
+491 VCDSLW
-499 AWSNN
+499 KWSSN
-504 HLVEMKLPPHLT
+504 HLEEMNTQKKGT
-516 TK
+516 QK

>member
-10 LISLVRSIGSLP
+10 LLSHVRSIGSLP
-22 GELEKSLPTP
+22 GELEKSLPSP
-32 EEGSRGQEAA
+32 EEGSKGQEAA
-42 RKVISNPHF
+42 VKVVSNPYF
-51 LAARKRDAAWYARVE
+51 LAGRKRDGAWYARVE

-104 TDIKPEP
+104 TDLKPGP
-111 QENKEPE
+111 QEKQ
-118 EEQEEKDDEEED
+118 EQEEED
-130 VENEEKEREDVDS
+130 NEENDENVDKEREDANS
-143 GEQEKIPDDINDL
+143 GEQNKIPDDITDL
-156 LEELMKSIGRPE
+156 LEDLMKSIGRPDT
-168 KGNEEEEEEEDTE
+168 GNEED
-181 KKQGDSG
+181 
-188 NDDELPDDLKGIQEG
+188 
-203 GQEVQSTPAKDNE
+203 E

-226 EEQFGFGAGNSK
+226 EEQFGIGAGNSK

-246 KFLRSIPKDLLK
+246 RFLRSIPKDLLK
-258 LAKLIGR
+258 LAKIIGR

-273 SGQFPTAAKS
+273 SGHFPTAAKS

-304 LSCPATQPAFYRN
+304 LSCPATQPTFYHN

-330 SGNAPVKHQDGPV
+330 SGNAPVTHQDGPV

-360 ACTLTMA
+360 ACNLTMA

-392 VTKLSRQRQDLE
+392 VTKLSRQREDLE

-427 ILPNEKAFETSDIL
+427 ILPNEKAFYTADIL
-441 CITDFGWEP
+441 CITDFGWTP
-450 LDDDTIKLI
+450 LNDYTIKLI
-459 ESIKREGMLLYGL
+459 ESFKRKGMIFYGL
-472 NITGNHD
+472 NVLGFEKWSFDSMT
-479 PIWFQDT
+479 T
-486 CSYTM
+486 
-491 AKVCDSLW
+491 VCDSLW
-499 AWSNN
+499 KWSSN
-504 HLVEMKLPPHLT
+504 HLEEMNTQKKGT
-516 TK
+516 QK

>member
-10 LISLVRSIGSLP
+10 LLSHVRSIGSLP
-22 GELEKSLPTP
+22 GELEKSLPSP
-32 EEGSRGQEAA
+32 EEGSKGQEAA
-42 RKVISNPHF
+42 VKVVSNPYF
-51 LAARKRDAAWYARVE
+51 LAGRKRDGAWYARVE

-104 TDIKPEP
+104 TDLKPGP
-111 QENKEPE
+111 QEKQ
-118 EEQEEKDDEEED
+118 EQEEEEEED
-130 VENEEKEREDVDS
+130 NEENDENVDKEREDADS
-143 GEQEKIPDDINDL
+143 GEQNKIPDDITDL
-156 LEELMKSIGRPE
+156 LEDLMKSIGRPDT
-168 KGNEEEEEEEDTE
+168 GNEED
-181 KKQGDSG
+181 
-188 NDDELPDDLKGIQEG
+188 
-203 GQEVQSTPAKDNE
+203 E

-226 EEQFGFGAGNSK
+226 EEQFGIGAGNSK

-246 KFLRSIPKDLLK
+246 RFLRSIPKDLLK
-258 LAKLIGR
+258 LAKIIGR

-273 SGQFPTAAKS
+273 SGHFPTAAKS

-304 LSCPATQPAFYRN
+304 LSCSATQPTFYHN

-330 SGNAPVKHQDGPV
+330 SGNAPVTHQDGPV

-360 ACTLTMA
+360 ACNLTMA

-392 VTKLSRQRQDLE
+392 VTKLSRQREDLE

-427 ILPNEKAFETSDIL
+427 ILPNEKAFYTADIL
-441 CITDFGWEP
+441 CITDFEWKP
-450 LDDDTIKLI
+450 LNDYTIKLI
-459 ESIKREGMLLYGL
+459 ESFKRKGMIFYGL
-472 NITGNHD
+472 NVLGFEKWSFDSMT
-479 PIWFQDT
+479 T
-486 CSYTM
+486 
-491 AKVCDSLW
+491 VCDSLW
-499 AWSNN
+499 KWSSN
-504 HLVEMKLPPHLT
+504 HLEEMNTQKKRT
-516 TK
+516 QK

>member
-10 LISLVRSIGSLP
+10 LLSHVRSIGSLP
-22 GELEKSLPTP
+22 GELEKSLPSP
-32 EEGSRGQEAA
+32 EEGSKGQEAA
-42 RKVISNPHF
+42 RKVVSNPYF
-51 LAARKRDAAWYARVE
+51 LAARKRDGAWYARVE

-104 TDIKPEP
+104 TDLKPEL
-111 QENKEPE
+111 QEKQETE
-118 EEQEEKDDEEED
+118 EEDEEE
-130 VENEEKEREDVDS
+130 EEKEGNEEKEREDGDS
-143 GEQEKIPDDINDL
+143 GEQNKIPDDINDL
-156 LEELMKSIGRPE
+156 LEDLMKSIGRPDT
-168 KGNEEEEEEEDTE
+168 GNEED
-181 KKQGDSG
+181 
-188 NDDELPDDLKGIQEG
+188 
-203 GQEVQSTPAKDNE
+203 E

-226 EEQFGFGAGNSK
+226 EEQFGIGAGNSK

-246 KFLRSIPKDLLK
+246 RFLRSIPKDLLK
-258 LAKLIGR
+258 LAKIIGR

-273 SGQFPTAAKS
+273 SGHFPTAAKS

-304 LSCPATQPAFYRN
+304 LSCPATQPTFYHN

-330 SGNAPVKHQDGPV
+330 SGNAPVTHQDGPV

-360 ACTLTMA
+360 ACNLTMA

-392 VTKLSRQRQDLE
+392 VTKLSRQREDLE

-427 ILPNEKAFETSDIL
+427 ILPNEKAFYTADIL
-441 CITDFGWEP
+441 CITDFGWTP
-450 LDDDTIKLI
+450 LNDYTIKLI
-459 ESIKREGMLLYGL
+459 ESFKRKGMIFYGL
-472 NITGNHD
+472 NVLGFEKWSFD
-479 PIWFQDT
+479 PMT
-486 CSYTM
+486 T
-491 AKVCDSLW
+491 VCDSLW
-499 AWSNN
+499 KWSSN
-504 HLVEMKLPPHLT
+504 HLEEMNTQKKRT
-516 TK
+516 QK

>member
-10 LISLVRSIGSLP
+10 LLSHVRSIGSLP
-22 GELEKSLPTP
+22 GELEKSLPSP
-32 EEGSRGQEAA
+32 EEGSKGQEAA
-42 RKVISNPHF
+42 VKVVSNPYF
-51 LAARKRDAAWYARVE
+51 LAARKRDGAWYARVE

-104 TDIKPEP
+104 TDLKPGP
-111 QENKEPE
+111 QEKQ
-118 EEQEEKDDEEED
+118 EQEEEEEED
-130 VENEEKEREDVDS
+130 NEENDENVDKEREDADS
-143 GEQEKIPDDINDL
+143 GEQNKIPDDINDL
-156 LEELMKSIGRPE
+156 LEDLMKSIGRPDT
-168 KGNEEEEEEEDTE
+168 GNEED
-181 KKQGDSG
+181 
-188 NDDELPDDLKGIQEG
+188 
-203 GQEVQSTPAKDNE
+203 E

-226 EEQFGFGAGNSK
+226 EEQFGIGAGNSK

-246 KFLRSIPKDLLK
+246 RFLRSIPKDLLK

-273 SGQFPTAAKS
+273 SGHFPTAAKS

-304 LSCPATQPAFYRN
+304 LSCPATQPTFYHN

-330 SGNAPVKHQDGPV
+330 SGNAPVTHQDGPV

-360 ACTLTMA
+360 ACNLTMA

-392 VTKLSRQRQDLE
+392 VTKLSRQREDLE
-404 KFLSSYQGRGN
+404 KFLSSYQGCGN

-427 ILPNEKAFETSDIL
+427 ILPNEKAFDTADIL

-450 LDDDTIKLI
+450 LNDYTIKLI
-459 ESIKREGMLLYGL
+459 ESFKRKGMIFYGL
-472 NITGNHD
+472 NVLGFEKWSFDSMT
-479 PIWFQDT
+479 T
-486 CSYTM
+486 
-491 AKVCDSLW
+491 VCDSLW
-499 AWSNN
+499 KWSSN
-504 HLVEMKLPPHLT
+504 HLEEMNTQKKRT
-516 TK
+516 QK

>member
-10 LISLVRSIGSLP
+10 LLSHVRSIGGLP
-22 GELEKSLPTP
+22 GELEKSLPSP
-32 EEGSRGQEAA
+32 EEGSKSQEAA
-42 RKVISNPHF
+42 RKVVSNPYF
-51 LAARKRDAAWYARVE
+51 LAGRKRDGAWYARVE

-104 TDIKPEP
+104 TDLKPGP
-111 QENKEPE
+111 QEKQ
-118 EEQEEKDDEEED
+118 EQEEEEEED
-130 VENEEKEREDVDS
+130 NEENDEIVDKEREDANS
-143 GEQEKIPDDINDL
+143 GEQNKIPDDITDL
-156 LEELMKSIGRPE
+156 LEDLMKSIGRPDT
-168 KGNEEEEEEEDTE
+168 GNEED
-181 KKQGDSG
+181 
-188 NDDELPDDLKGIQEG
+188 
-203 GQEVQSTPAKDNE
+203 E

-226 EEQFGFGAGNSK
+226 EEQFGIGAGNSK

-246 KFLRSIPKDLLK
+246 RFLRSIPKDLLK
-258 LAKLIGR
+258 LAKIIGR

-273 SGQFPTAAKS
+273 SGHFPTAAKS

-304 LSCPATQPAFYRN
+304 LSCPATQPTFYHN

-330 SGNAPVKHQDGPV
+330 SGNAPVTHQDGPV

-360 ACTLTMA
+360 ACNLTMA

-392 VTKLSRQRQDLE
+392 VTKLSRQREDLE

-427 ILPNEKAFETSDIL
+427 ILPNEKAFDTADIL
-441 CITDFGWEP
+441 CITDFGWTP
-450 LDDDTIKLI
+450 LNDYTIKLI
-459 ESIKREGMLLYGL
+459 ESFKRKGMIFYGL
-472 NITGNHD
+472 NVLGFEKWSFDSMTTV
-479 PIWFQDT
+479 F
-486 CSYTM
+486 
-491 AKVCDSLW
+491 DSLW
-499 AWSNN
+499 KWSSN
-504 HLVEMKLPPHLT
+504 HLEEMNTQKKGT
-516 TK
+516 QK

>member
-10 LISLVRSIGSLP
+10 LLSHVRSIGSLP
-22 GELEKSLPTP
+22 GELEKSLPSP
-32 EEGSRGQEAA
+32 EEGSKGQEAA
-42 RKVISNPHF
+42 VKVVSNPYF
-51 LAARKRDAAWYARVE
+51 LAGRKRDGAWYARVE

-104 TDIKPEP
+104 TDLKPGP
-111 QENKEPE
+111 QEKQ
-118 EEQEEKDDEEED
+118 EQEEEEEED
-130 VENEEKEREDVDS
+130 NEENDEIVDKEREDANS
-143 GEQEKIPDDINDL
+143 GEQNKIPDDITDL
-156 LEELMKSIGRPE
+156 LEDLMKSIGRPDT
-168 KGNEEEEEEEDTE
+168 GNEED
-181 KKQGDSG
+181 
-188 NDDELPDDLKGIQEG
+188 
-203 GQEVQSTPAKDNE
+203 E

-226 EEQFGFGAGNSK
+226 EEQFGIGAGNSK

-246 KFLRSIPKDLLK
+246 RFLRSIPKDLLK
-258 LAKLIGR
+258 LAKIIGR

-273 SGQFPTAAKS
+273 SGHFPTAAKS

-299 SETAL
+299 SETAM
-304 LSCPATQPAFYRN
+304 LSCPATQPTFYHN

-330 SGNAPVKHQDGPV
+330 SGNAPVTHQDGPV

-360 ACTLTMA
+360 ACNLTMA
-367 ITIIAQRRKRD
+367 ITIIAQRQKRD

-392 VTKLSRQRQDLE
+392 VTKLSRQREDLE

-427 ILPNEKAFETSDIL
+427 ILPNEKAFYTADIL
-441 CITDFGWEP
+441 CITDFGWTP
-450 LDDDTIKLI
+450 LNDYTIKLI
-459 ESIKREGMLLYGL
+459 ESFKRKGMIFYGL
-472 NITGNHD
+472 NVLGFEKWSFDSMTTV
-479 PIWFQDT
+479 F
-486 CSYTM
+486 
-491 AKVCDSLW
+491 DSLW
-499 AWSNN
+499 KWSSN
-504 HLVEMKLPPHLT
+504 HLEEMNTQKKGT
-516 TK
+516 QK

>member
-10 LISLVRSIGSLP
+10 LLSHVRSIGSLP
-22 GELEKSLPTP
+22 GELEKSLPSP
-32 EEGSRGQEAA
+32 EEGSKGQEAA
-42 RKVISNPHF
+42 VKVVSNPYF
-51 LAARKRDAAWYARVE
+51 LAGRKRDGAWYARVE

-104 TDIKPEP
+104 TDLKPGP
-111 QENKEPE
+111 QEKQ
-118 EEQEEKDDEEED
+118 EQEEEEEED
-130 VENEEKEREDVDS
+130 NEENDENVDKEREDADS
-143 GEQEKIPDDINDL
+143 GEQNKIPDDINDL
-156 LEELMKSIGRPE
+156 LEDLMKSIGRPDT
-168 KGNEEEEEEEDTE
+168 GNEED
-181 KKQGDSG
+181 
-188 NDDELPDDLKGIQEG
+188 
-203 GQEVQSTPAKDNE
+203 E

-226 EEQFGFGAGNSK
+226 EEQFGIGAGNSK

-246 KFLRSIPKDLLK
+246 RFLRSIPKDLLK
-258 LAKLIGR
+258 LAKIIGR

-273 SGQFPTAAKS
+273 SGHFPTAAKS

-304 LSCPATQPAFYRN
+304 LSCPATQPTFYHN

-330 SGNAPVKHQDGPV
+330 SGNAPVTHQDGPV

-360 ACTLTMA
+360 ACNLTMA

-392 VTKLSRQRQDLE
+392 VTKLSRQREDLE

-427 ILPNEKAFETSDIL
+427 ILPNEKAFYTADIL
-441 CITDFGWEP
+441 CITDFGWTP
-450 LDDDTIKLI
+450 LNDYTIKLI
-459 ESIKREGMLLYGL
+459 ESFKRKGMIFYGL
-472 NITGNHD
+472 NVLGFEKWSFDSMT
-479 PIWFQDT
+479 T
-486 CSYTM
+486 
-491 AKVCDSLW
+491 VCDSLW
-499 AWSNN
+499 KWSSN
-504 HLVEMKLPPHLT
+504 HLEEMNTQKKRT
-516 TK
+516 QK